1 MRIACFNIRLT
12 SIASKFWKCVNCAF
26 LVACGAYTV
35 AALFLNVFRC
45 EPPGASFDLQ
55 LVQRYGKKPECL
67 SLNTMN
73 TILRI
78 NLALD
83 FAALAIPIIVLWK
96 VQMSWKKKG
105 RVFAL
110 LSIGS
115 IACIASVMT
124 LVSQYTLATDP
135 LWNYTTLL
143 ACIMTELVVSIVA
156 ASASTLAHLLPTSM
170 RSEVNPSGPGSRPA
184 KGSSYGLGSRV
195 GKQGSMVRSW
205 ATRDEEED
213 ETHVIKREEM
223 EMKSTPSAGS
233 DGQSV
238 TSCLDTKDSTQHGPA
253 VYDGGASDG
262 RAWTVSGGGK
272 PRVQIPERM

>member
-1 MRIACFNIRLT
+1 MSIACFNIRLT
-12 SIASKFWKCVNCAF
+12 TIASRSWTYVNYTF

-45 EPPGASFDLQ
+45 DPPGASFDLL

-67 SLNTMN
+67 PLNTMN

-105 RVFAL
+105 RLFAL

-143 ACIMTELVVSIVA
+143 AWIMTELVVSIVA
-156 ASASTLAHLLPTSM
+156 ASAPTLAYLLPTSM

-184 KGSSYGLGSRV
+184 KGSKYGLGSRV
-195 GKQGSMVRSW
+195 VKQESMVRSL
-205 ATRDEEED
+205 ATGDEEED
-213 ETHVIKREEM
+213 ERHIIKREEI
-223 EMKSTPSAGS
+223 EMKWTPSAGS
-233 DGQSV
+233 DRQSV
-238 TSCLDTKDSTQHGPA
+238 TSWLDTKDGTQHGPS
-253 VYDGGASDG
+253 VYDGDASQG
-262 RAWTVSGGGK
+262 RGWAVRGGRK
-272 PRVQIPERM
+272 PHVHIAERM